1 MPRRPHSVGVSVTGE
16 FGVCVIFALIIA
28 CALPGSGAIG
38 TTGMPQSLPIMQ
50 SAVFNIPAGKVPR
63 PMSMPVDIGS
73 FTKAVIASVEFCQL
87 CASAG
92 GGNPVIMLPE
102 RSCMMNIATGVY
114 VYVVSVTDAS
124 L

>member
-16 FGVCVIFALIIA
+16 FGVCVIIALIMA
-28 CALPGSGAIG
+28 CALPGNGAMG
-38 TTGMPQSLPIMQ
+38 TTGVPQSLPMLQ
-50 SAVFNIPAGKVPR
+50 SAVFAAPAGNVPS
-63 PMSMPVDIGS
+63 PMSIPFDIGS
-73 FTKAVIASVEFCQL
+73 FTNAVIASVEFCQL

-92 GGNPVIMLPE
+92 GGKPVTMLPE
-102 RSCMMNIATGVY
+102 RSCMMKSATGVY